1 MEKSETLK
9 KDIEFCDQFIDISE
23 TAKRIVRVSTK
34 TYETSCTYVAIKLF
48 RRNNQSDDDYKFSQR
63 VNLSLSEFDRLVEHI
78 HRIRDLIDSKDTE
91 VPLTVQTEPPKVTS
105 KAIKRKEGEND
116 KFSQHIRSTNDTN
129 SEDESQPL
137 SKVKKNLAHK
147 KNLAYKIE
155 KYNG

>member
-9 KDIEFCDQFIDISE
+9 KDIEFCNQFIDISE

-34 TYETSCTYVAIKLF
+34 TYETSGTYVAIKLF

-91 VPLTVQTEPPKVTS
+91 VPLTV
-105 KAIKRKEGEND
+105 
-116 KFSQHIRSTNDTN
+116 
-129 SEDESQPL
+129 
-137 SKVKKNLAHK
+137 
-147 KNLAYKIE
+147 
-155 KYNG
+155 

>member
-1 MEKSETLK
+1 M
-9 KDIEFCDQFIDISE
+9 
-23 TAKRIVRVSTK
+23 
-34 TYETSCTYVAIKLF
+34 
-48 RRNNQSDDDYKFSQR
+48 
-63 VNLSLSEFDRLVEHI
+63 EHI
-78 HRIRDLIDSKDTE
+78 HRIRDLVDSMDTE

>member
-1 MEKSETLK
+1 MEISETLK

-23 TAKRIVRVSTK
+23 TSKRIVRVSTK
-34 TYETSCTYVAIKLF
+34 TYETSGTYVAIKLF

-63 VNLSLSEFDRLVEHI
+63 VNLSLSEFDGLVEHI
-78 HRIRDLIDSKDTE
+78 HRIRDLTDSKDTE
-91 VPLTVQTEPPKVTS
+91 VPLTVQIEPPKVTS
-105 KAIKRKEGEND
+105 KAIKRKEGKND

-137 SKVKKNLAHK
+137 SKFKKNLAHK